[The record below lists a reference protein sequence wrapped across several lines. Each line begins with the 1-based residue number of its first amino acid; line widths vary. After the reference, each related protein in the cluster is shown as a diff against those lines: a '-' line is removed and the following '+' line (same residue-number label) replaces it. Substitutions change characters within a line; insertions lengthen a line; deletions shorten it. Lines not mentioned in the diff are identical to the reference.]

1 MALLPISVVRH
12 SSKSL
17 AVFQDFIWHSTCPFV
32 KGSPLILIRFHLLV
46 GLPHIAHVR
55 GMIEHIIFPVFVFC
69 EHSGEANVL
78 PGQLLRL
85 FLAYSTSVKPLS
97 LSAANAVTPRLRH
110 MVSAMSNPHS
120 LMIFCFMMFSLFLAG
135 D

>member
-46 GLPHIAHVR
+46 GLPHIAHW
-55 GMIEHIIFPVFVFC
+55 
-69 EHSGEANVL
+69 
-78 PGQLLRL
+78 
-85 FLAYSTSVKPLS
+85 
-97 LSAANAVTPRLRH
+97 SATILVESENAPKV
-110 MVSAMSNPHS
+110 
-120 LMIFCFMMFSLFLAG
+120 
-135 D
+135 